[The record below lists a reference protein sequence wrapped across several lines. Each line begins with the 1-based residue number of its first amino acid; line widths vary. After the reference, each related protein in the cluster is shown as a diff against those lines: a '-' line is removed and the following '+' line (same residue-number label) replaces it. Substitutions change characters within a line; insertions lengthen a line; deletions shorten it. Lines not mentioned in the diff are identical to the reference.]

1 MERLFVFV
9 HIYMAFCYA
18 SFLQGG
24 EFLGRMRQGKGA
36 VNVTN

>member
-18 SFLQGG
+18 SFLQG
-24 EFLGRMRQGKGA
+24 ENFWAVCGRVKER
-36 VNVTN
+36 